1 MNGTLVCRKRGIKLP
16 GSHYE
21 TKINYKQGG
30 IFNEKKVFKKLVSF
44 VLAIALAVTCV
55 GIQTNSTHAAKTKA
69 IKIANMGEDVKTMFE
84 GDVFTVKTNYA
95 ASKLAFRS
103 SNDTIATIDKK
114 GKIVTKN
121 VGTAKITIVLKANKK
136 IKKKLTVKVKRKTPQ
151 RVSYEDF
158 DVSGLTVP
166 MSYRTETFTN
176 YVDLVKKYGDEIPSS
191 PYYVEENSISYPN
204 SNRNCS
210 EENRSFKTA
219 RGIGLGST
227 KEDLFRVYKRNGG
240 IAPEWVKKM
249 YDTDEHT
256 ATELYECVYQFDNHC
271 AAIKFVFDQKGKV
284 MVILFD

>member
-1 MNGTLVCRKRGIKLP
+1 MKLKLI
-16 GSHYE
+16 
-21 TKINYKQGG
+21 T
-30 IFNEKKVFKKLVSF
+30 NEEEFSMRKKVFKKLVSF

-69 IKIANMGEDVKTMFE
+69 IKIANMGADVKTLFE

-95 ASKLAFRS
+95 ASKLAFSS
-103 SNDTIATIDKK
+103 SNDTIATINKK

-136 IKKKLTVKVKRKTPQ
+136 IKKKMTVKVKRKTPQ

-158 DVSGLTVP
+158 DVSGLTIP

-210 EENRSFKTA
+210 EENRSFKTV
-219 RGIGLGST
+219 RGIGLGNT
-227 KEDLFRVYKRNGG
+227 KEDVLRVYNVSKG
-240 IAPEWVKKM
+240 IAPEWMKKM
-249 YDTDEHT
+249 YDTDEHD
-256 ATELYECVYQFDNHC
+256 ATEVYECVYQFDNHY
-271 AAIKFVFDQKGKV
+271 AVLKFVFDQNGKV